1 MKIILLLLLLLMCLV
16 NTSHGADE
24 SLNNFTLTGY
34 DKQSNKKWEMEG
46 DNAEIGK
53 DDVTLKSV
61 KVRVYG
67 DNGVVDISAD
77 KGFLDKTNKELKL
90 ANNVVIKNSEGDTL
104 FTELLHWNQDRE
116 VVWTEESLKIVKNDS
131 EILGEGGEVDTR
143 LTKAVVKKDVKFKT
157 VPQTIIK
164 SKGPLN
170 IDYTE
175 NIATFNDSVHVLDR
189 RGELFCDKLIV
200 YFDKGEKNINKA
212 HAKGNVKLRRGNSF
226 TYSSEAIYDLKEGK
240 INLLGR
246 PKLEIYPE

>member
-1 MKIILLLLLLLMCLV
+1 MKIIIVLLVFLIKA
-16 NTSHGADE
+16 SYASDE

-46 DNAEIGK
+46 DNAELSK
-53 DDVTLKSV
+53 DSVALKSV
-61 KVRVYG
+61 KVKVYG
-67 DNGVVDISAD
+67 DNGPIDISAD
-77 KGFLDKTNKELKL
+77 KGFLDKVNRELRL
-90 ANNVVIKNSEGDTL
+90 ANNVVIKNSEGDSL
-104 FTELLHWNQDRE
+104 FTELLYWNQDRE
-116 VVWTEESLKIVKNDS
+116 VVWTEERLRIVKNDS
-131 EILGEGGEVDTR
+131 EILGEGGEVDTKF
-143 LTKAVVKKDVKFKT
+143 TKAVIKRDVKFKT

-164 SKGPLN
+164 SKGSLS
-170 IDYTE
+170 IDYIK
-175 NIATFNDSVHVLDR
+175 NIAVFNDNVHVLDR

-200 YFDKGEKNINKA
+200 YFDKGEKSINKA